1 MFRNALLRYFPL
13 FVFLSLLLTG
23 CTGGSPS
30 GQQPI
35 TIAGASNLRFALDEI
50 SADFTRKTG
59 IPAETVYASSGKLTA
74 QIKAGA
80 PYDVFLSADDRYPAA
95 LAAAGLTDGPAR
107 AYARGPLA
115 LWTTTS
121 NIPLDPDSLQLA
133 RITKIAV
140 PNPATAPYGRAAIS
154 FLKDRGLFDQLATKL
169 VYGESV
175 GQANQFVYTG
185 AAEIGFS
192 ALATVSPG
200 EKMLKFKV
208 LEDHPPVLQSG
219 VTLAS
224 SRQPEAAKAFLDY
237 LLSPPAGQTLQKFGY
252 FTAE

>member
-1 MFRNALLRYFPL
+1 MPRSALLRYFAFLFPL
-13 FVFLSLLLTG
+13 ILLVTG
-23 CTGGSPS
+23 CTGDSPG
-30 GQQPI
+30 GQRPI

-50 SADFTRKTG
+50 SADFTRQTG
-59 IPAETVYASSGKLTA
+59 IPTETVYASSGKLTA

-115 LWTTTS
+115 LWTATS

-133 RITKIAV
+133 RITKIAI
-140 PNPATAPYGRAAIS
+140 PNPATAPYGRAAIN
-154 FLKDRGLFDQLATKL
+154 FLKKRGLYDQLNGKL

-175 GQANQFVYTG
+175 GQANQFVYSG

-192 ALATVSPG
+192 ALASIQSG
-200 EKMLKFKV
+200 EKFLRFKV
-208 LEDHPPVLQSG
+208 LEDQPPVLQSG
-219 VTLAS
+219 VVLNTS
-224 SRQPEAAKAFLDY
+224 TQPDAAVAFLNY
-237 LLSPPAGQTLQKFGY
+237 LRSPSGQAIFQKFGY